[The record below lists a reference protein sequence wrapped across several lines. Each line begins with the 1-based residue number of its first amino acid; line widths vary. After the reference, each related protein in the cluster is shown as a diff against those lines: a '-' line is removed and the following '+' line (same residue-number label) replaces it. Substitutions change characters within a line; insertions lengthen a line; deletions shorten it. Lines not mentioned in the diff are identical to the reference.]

1 MPRVAFD
8 NPYEFRLPPV
18 YPEWARRHFTWQRDN
33 NSGLEGAMSRLRIA
47 ALIALS
53 ATLLCPMPSMTAE
66 PVGQAV
72 SIRTEVSG
80 ASGPLAVRDPVY
92 RDERIRT
99 SKSGLGQFV
108 FQDGTKLAVGWGSSV
123 VIDQFVYDGTKS
135 VKKLTITAA
144 KGTFRWVSGKS
155 KHSAYEI
162 VTPAGTIG
170 VRGTAFD
177 FYVAPDGTTAMVLLS
192 GAASFCGAGGCRQL
206 TQRCDCV
213 VAKPGRSVGQ
223 TSKVNRRTL
232 QALGN
237 TKALPFLSGNQKL
250 TGAMGWVGGGCGLR
264 AAQFEIESPTIRTPE
279 PAVRQEPRQE
289 RPQKEIRE
297 RSRGKFDRNG
307 PKLDRDGPNL
317 DRNGEK
323 LDQGGVN
330 NDPGPG
336 NQSGGDTGGA
346 GGTGGETGG
355 AGGSSGDTG
364 GVSGNTGI
372 GGGDTGNGG
381 GGDTGN
387 GGGGDRGTGHG
398 G

>member
-1 MPRVAFD
+1 
-8 NPYEFRLPPV
+8 
-18 YPEWARRHFTWQRDN
+18 
-33 NSGLEGAMSRLRIA
+33 MSRLRSA

-53 ATLLCPMPSMTAE
+53 ATLVCPMPSFTAE

-123 VIDQFVYDGTKS
+123 VIDQFVYDGNKS
-135 VKKLTITAA
+135 VKKLTIMAA

-223 TSKVNRRTL
+223 TSKVSRRTL

-264 AAQFEIESPTIRTPE
+264 AALELESPPVRTPDPE
-279 PAVRQEPRQE
+279 VREQPKPE
-289 RPQKEIRE
+289 RPQKQIRE
-297 RSRGKFDRNG
+297 TGHEKHDRGGPKFDRG
-307 PKLDRDGPNL
+307 
-317 DRNGEK
+317 GEK
-323 LDQGGVN
+323 HDLGGEKHDQGGGG
-330 NDPGPG
+330 NDTGRDTSE
-336 NQSGGDTGGA
+336 QSGGTQSVGGDQN
-346 GGTGGETGG
+346 
-355 AGGSSGDTG
+355 S
-364 GVSGNTGI
+364 
-372 GGGDTGNGG
+372 GGGQSGVGGDQNGG
-381 GGDTGN
+381 GQDSGSGT
-387 GGGGDRGTGHG
+387 GGDRGGKRG
-398 G
+398 S

>member
-1 MPRVAFD
+1 M
-8 NPYEFRLPPV
+8 L
-18 YPEWARRHFTWQRDN
+18 
-33 NSGLEGAMSRLRIA
+33 RLRSA
-47 ALIALS
+47 VPIALS
-53 ATLLCPMPSMTAE
+53 AALLCPLPSFTAE

-123 VIDQFVYDGTKS
+123 VIDQFVYDGNKS
-135 VKKLTITAA
+135 LKKLTIMAA

-206 TQRCDCV
+206 TQRCDCI
-213 VAKPGRSVGQ
+213 VAKPGRSVSQ

-264 AAQFEIESPTIRTPE
+264 AALQIESPTVRTPDPVVREE
-279 PAVRQEPRQE
+279 PKPDKP

-297 RSRGKFDRNG
+297 RGHDKHDRGGEKFDRG
-307 PKLDRDGPNL
+307 
-317 DRNGEK
+317 GEK
-323 LDQGGVN
+323 HDRGGQKHDQGGGGG
-330 NDPGPG
+330 NDTGRDTSEQGGG
-336 NQSGGDTGGA
+336 NQGA
-346 GGTGGETGG
+346 GGDQN
-355 AGGSSGDTG
+355 S
-364 GVSGNTGI
+364 
-372 GGGDTGNGG
+372 GGGQSGVGGDQNGG
-381 GGDTGN
+381 GGQDSGSGT
-387 GGGGDRGTGHG
+387 GGDRGGKG
-398 G
+398 GS

>member
-1 MPRVAFD
+1 
-8 NPYEFRLPPV
+8 
-18 YPEWARRHFTWQRDN
+18 
-33 NSGLEGAMSRLRIA
+33 MSRLRSA

-53 ATLLCPMPSMTAE
+53 ATLVCPMPSFTAE

-123 VIDQFVYDGTKS
+123 VIDKFVYDGNKS
-135 VKKLTITAA
+135 VKKLTIMAA

-206 TQRCDCV
+206 TQRCDCI
-213 VAKPGRSVGQ
+213 VAKPGRNVGQ
-223 TSKVNRRTL
+223 TSKVSRRTL

-237 TKALPFLSGNQKL
+237 TRALPFLSGNQKL

-264 AAQFEIESPTIRTPE
+264 AAFDLESPPVRTPDPQVREE
-279 PAVRQEPRQE
+279 PKPDKP

-297 RSRGKFDRNG
+297 RGHDKHDRGGPKFDRG
-307 PKLDRDGPNL
+307 
-317 DRNGEK
+317 GEK
-323 LDQGGVN
+323 HDLGGEKHDQGGEKHDQGGGG
-330 NDPGPG
+330 NDTGRDTSEQG
-336 NQSGGDTGGA
+336 GGGQGIGGDQNGGGAGQNSGGAPGGA
-346 GGTGGETGG
+346 GG
-355 AGGSSGDTG
+355 DQ
-364 GVSGNTGI
+364 
-372 GGGDTGNGG
+372 NGG
-381 GGDTGN
+381 GGQDSGSST
-387 GGGGDRGTGHG
+387 GGDRGGKG
-398 G
+398 GS

>member
-1 MPRVAFD
+1 
-8 NPYEFRLPPV
+8 
-18 YPEWARRHFTWQRDN
+18 
-33 NSGLEGAMSRLRIA
+33 MSHLRSA

-53 ATLLCPMPSMTAE
+53 ATLFCPMQSFTAE

-123 VIDQFVYDGTKS
+123 VIDQFVYDGSKS
-135 VKKLTITAA
+135 VKKLTIMAA

-177 FYVAPDGTTAMVLLS
+177 FYVGRDGTTAVVLLS

-213 VAKPGRSVGQ
+213 VAKPGGAVSQASR
-223 TSKVNRRTL
+223 VNRRTL

-237 TKALPFLSGNQKL
+237 AQALPFLSGGQKL
-250 TGAMGWVGGGCGLR
+250 NGAMGWGGGGCGLR
-264 AAQFEIESPTIRTPE
+264 VAVQYELESPPARKPDPVVREE
-279 PAVRQEPRQE
+279 PKPDQP

-297 RSRGKFDRNG
+297 RGHDKHDRNG
-307 PKLDRDGPNL
+307 PKFDRGDKH

-323 LDQGGVN
+323 HDQGGGG
-330 NDPGPG
+330 NDTGRDTSEQGGG
-336 NQSGGDTGGA
+336 NQSV
-346 GGTGGETGG
+346 
-355 AGGSSGDTG
+355 GGSQDS
-364 GVSGNTGI
+364 
-372 GGGDTGNGG
+372 
-381 GGDTGN
+381 
-387 GGGGDRGTGHG
+387 GGDRGRGNGERNRENQG

>member
-1 MPRVAFD
+1 
-8 NPYEFRLPPV
+8 
-18 YPEWARRHFTWQRDN
+18 
-33 NSGLEGAMSRLRIA
+33 MSRLRSA

-53 ATLLCPMPSMTAE
+53 ATLVCPMPSFTAE

-123 VIDQFVYDGTKS
+123 VIDQFVYDGNKS
-135 VKKLTITAA
+135 VKKLTIMAA

-213 VAKPGRSVGQ
+213 VAKPGRNVGQ
-223 TSKVNRRTL
+223 TSKVSRRTL

-264 AAQFEIESPTIRTPE
+264 AALELESPPVRTPDPE
-279 PAVRQEPRQE
+279 VRQQPKPE
-289 RPQKEIRE
+289 RPQKQIRE
-297 RSRGKFDRNG
+297 KGHEKHDRGGEKFDRGGANQ
-307 PKLDRDGPNL
+307 
-317 DRNGEK
+317 
-323 LDQGGVN
+323 DQGRGG
-330 NDPGPG
+330 NDTGRGTSEQSGG
-336 NQSGGDTGGA
+336 NQSVGGDQNGGGIGGVGGTTGG
-346 GGTGGETGG
+346 
-355 AGGSSGDTG
+355 TG
-364 GVSGNTGI
+364 GVSGDTGSR
-372 GGGDTGNGG
+372 GGDTGNR
-381 GGDTGN
+381 GGDTGS
-387 GGGGDRGTGHG
+387 GGGGDRGAGNG